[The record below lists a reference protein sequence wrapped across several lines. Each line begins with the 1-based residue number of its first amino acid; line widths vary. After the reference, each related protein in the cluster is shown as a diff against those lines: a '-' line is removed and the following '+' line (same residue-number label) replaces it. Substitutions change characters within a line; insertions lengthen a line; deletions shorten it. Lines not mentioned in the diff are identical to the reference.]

1 MSTHFSIILP
11 MLLAASM
18 MWPSEGAINGSGLHL
33 AVLWLVAGV
42 VAVWTPCTNRSR
54 RFSAHGS
61 PGWGLL
67 IAGLWIST
75 YFVFQAEG
83 DRRAAVNLG
92 FEWISVGVVWWL
104 VSRLAAK
111 AASRQWIILVVTGL
125 CFGASLQGIVQHHVT
140 YAQQAEWYRQG
151 RGTLDAASIDG
162 DMQKVIDARKVAAEF
177 QAMDIPLTG
186 AGRELFERRLLS
198 SSEPVGPFALA
209 NTLAGV
215 LASSLVILVGSGLLE
230 VQRAER
236 FPWLKLIRLIPFL
249 ITIAYCL
256 VLTKSRTAWVASGL
270 GVAVLLFGGGLSSR
284 LLSRLVPGAAV
295 LVMAV
300 VGAGIGT
307 GALDKEVVLE
317 SPRSLQF
324 QPRKTLCTLYFQ

>member
-1 MSTHFSIILP
+1 

-111 AASRQWIILVVTGL
+111 AA
-125 CFGASLQGIVQHHVT
+125 
-140 YAQQAEWYRQG
+140 
-151 RGTLDAASIDG
+151 
-162 DMQKVIDARKVAAEF
+162 
-177 QAMDIPLTG
+177 
-186 AGRELFERRLLS
+186 
-198 SSEPVGPFALA
+198 
-209 NTLAGV
+209 
-215 LASSLVILVGSGLLE
+215 
-230 VQRAER
+230 
-236 FPWLKLIRLIPFL
+236 
-249 ITIAYCL
+249 
-256 VLTKSRTAWVASGL
+256 
-270 GVAVLLFGGGLSSR
+270 
-284 LLSRLVPGAAV
+284 
-295 LVMAV
+295 
-300 VGAGIGT
+300 
-307 GALDKEVVLE
+307 
-317 SPRSLQF
+317 
-324 QPRKTLCTLYFQ
+324 